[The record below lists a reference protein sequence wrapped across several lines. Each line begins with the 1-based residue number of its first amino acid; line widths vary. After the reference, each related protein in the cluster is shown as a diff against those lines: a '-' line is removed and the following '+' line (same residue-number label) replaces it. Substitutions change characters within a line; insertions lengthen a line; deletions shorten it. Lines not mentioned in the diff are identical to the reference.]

1 MNELYTLL
9 IGYFSILSSATVIR
23 ANQNAP
29 APSAPYLTLNIQSV
43 QPTGSYRTAIDTDGT
58 QDVTRSYAFT
68 LDINFYGKK
77 NGQVELEALVDTVL
91 DGLEDHN
98 KRLFE
103 LAGKIA
109 LQEVIQPPT
118 DVSALFGEQWQPRY
132 NIALRM
138 HTSRAVEYTS
148 SFIDDVAVSKTWRTA

>member
-9 IGYFSILSSATVIR
+9 IGYFTTLAGVTTIR

-29 APSAPYLTLNIQSV
+29 APNAPYLTLNIQSI

-58 QDVTRSYAFT
+58 QDVTRTYAFT
-68 LDINFYGKK
+68 LDVNFYGKK
-77 NGQVELEALVDTVL
+77 NGQVELEALVDAVL
-91 DGLEDHN
+91 DGLEDHTA
-98 KRLFE
+98 RL
-103 LAGKIA
+103 LALEGKIA

-132 NIALRM
+132 NIAMRM
-138 HTSRAVEYTS
+138 HTSRAVEYVNS
-148 SFIDDVAVSKTWRTA
+148 VIENVDVEATWRTA

>member
-9 IGYFSILSSATVIR
+9 ISYFTTLSNVRVIR

-29 APSAPYLTLNIQSV
+29 APTAPYLTLNIQSI
-43 QPTGSYRTAIDTDGT
+43 QPTGSYRTAIETDGT

-68 LDINFYGKK
+68 LDVNFYGKK

-91 DGLEDHN
+91 DGLENHTA
-98 KRLFE
+98 RLLE
-103 LAGKIA
+103 LQGKISM
-109 LQEVIQPPT
+109 QEVIQPPT
-118 DVSALFGEQWQPRY
+118 DVSALFGDQWQPRY

-138 HTSRAVEYTS
+138 HTSRSVEYVNS
-148 SFIDDVAVSKTWRTA
+148 YIDDVDVLKTWRTA